1 MTKEEK
7 EQYVKDKI
15 KIPDRKT
22 YQEVFDHS
30 TLMVLYGL
38 MSDGFIDTLE
48 HPISTGK
55 EAKVFKGLQPD
66 GVPIAIKVMRVNTAV
81 FKKYRMYIQG
91 DPRFKN
97 FGGGVRNLI
106 FTWTK
111 KEFSNLKR
119 MHKGGLRVP
128 EPITFSKNILV
139 MEYLEYEGYPA
150 PMLKDVPFDDES
162 LEIIF
167 NDVVSDYK
175 TLYQTLNMVHGDLS
189 EYNIL
194 IMDDYPYII
203 DVSQSVTLSHPKS
216 EELLQRD
223 VTNIINYFSD
233 HGIETDKEKLIKE
246 IKGVND

>member
-216 EELLQRD
+216 EELLERD

>member
-119 MHKGGLRVP
+119 MHEGGLRVP

-216 EELLQRD
+216 EELLERD

>member
-119 MHKGGLRVP
+119 MHEGGLRVP

-233 HGIETDKEKLIKE
+233 HGIETVKEKLIKE